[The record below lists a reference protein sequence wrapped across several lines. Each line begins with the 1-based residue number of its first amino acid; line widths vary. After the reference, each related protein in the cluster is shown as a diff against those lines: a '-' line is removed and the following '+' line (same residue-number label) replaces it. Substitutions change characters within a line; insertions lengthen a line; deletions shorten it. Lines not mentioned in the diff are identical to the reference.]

1 MRQLK
6 LIVFITLTFL
16 VGCGP
21 KIKNDAS
28 IGTIEK
34 KTYQS
39 LVDKLTEDLKRK
51 FGGNM
56 YQNEKITAI
65 EIGDGI
71 RIGIPNGT
79 TYTFMKDNS
88 KFIKGDLNNDKLSDL
103 VIRADY
109 TEGRG
114 QGVKKYFL
122 YLQKGDAYEFF
133 GESNADALVAENCR
147 KAHLLTGI
155 FNLDSIAGG
164 LLVGNTIYQGNH
176 ENYYT
181 DYSYRCDTEK
191 YKLDTVTKK
200 LVMVYQS
207 DLLKKN
213 DTTDVYEKVE
223 IR

>member
-1 MRQLK
+1 MKQLK
-6 LIVFITLTFL
+6 LIVFFTLAFL
-16 VGCGP
+16 MGCGP

-39 LVDKLTEDLKRK
+39 LVDRLTEDLKQK

-65 EIGDGI
+65 ETKDGI

-88 KFIKGDLNNDKLSDL
+88 KFIKGELNNDKLSDL
-103 VIRADY
+103 VIWANF
-109 TEGRG
+109 TEGRRE
-114 QGVKKYFL
+114 GVKKYFL
-122 YLQKGDAYEFF
+122 FLQKGDAYEYV
-133 GESNADALVAENCR
+133 GDCNADAMVAENCR
-147 KAHLLTGI
+147 KARLLTGV

-176 ENYYT
+176 EAYYT

-191 YKLDTVTKK
+191 YKLDTATKK
-200 LVMVYQS
+200 LDLVYQS

-213 DTTDVYEKVE
+213 DTTDVYEKVM

>member
-1 MRQLK
+1 MA
-6 LIVFITLTFL
+6 FL
-16 VGCGP
+16 MGCSP

-34 KTYQS
+34 KAYQS

-65 EIGDGI
+65 ETTDGI
-71 RIGIPNGT
+71 RIGIPNGI

-103 VIRADY
+103 VIWADF

-114 QGVKKYFL
+114 KGVKKYFL
-122 YLQKGDAYEFF
+122 YLQKGDTYEYF
-133 GESNADALVAENCR
+133 GDCNADAMVAENCR
-147 KAHLLTGI
+147 KARLLTGM
-155 FNLDSIAGG
+155 FNLDSITGG

-176 ENYYT
+176 EAYYT

-200 LVMVYQS
+200 LDMVYQS
-207 DLLKKN
+207 NLMKKN
-213 DTTDVYEKVE
+213 DTTDVYEKVM